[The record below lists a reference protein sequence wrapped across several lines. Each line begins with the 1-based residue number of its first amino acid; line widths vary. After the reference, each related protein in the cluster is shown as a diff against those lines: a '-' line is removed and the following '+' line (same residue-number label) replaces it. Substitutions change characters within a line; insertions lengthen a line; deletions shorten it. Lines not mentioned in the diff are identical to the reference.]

1 MNPDRRTATLGVRT
15 KDLKEL
21 RNEYA
26 GTDNSK
32 MSSDKRKEGENLV
45 HT

>member
-1 MNPDRRTATLGVRT
+1 MNFDRRIVIFGVRI

-26 GTDNSK
+26 GIDNFK
-32 MSSDKRKEGENLV
+32 MFFDKRKEGENLV
-45 HT
+45 YI